1 MKVLDCKGLACPGPV
16 LRCKEEIEK
25 NSPPRL
31 KVIVDNKAAM
41 ENVKR
46 FLGTRGYEVES
57 LEEMQGGYFA
67 IGAIRGKGEPET
79 SGEKEDMSLYSCSI
93 ATSPSE
99 EKIVVFIT
107 SRVLGEGDD
116 ELGEKLMENFIKTL
130 PELGKEL
137 WRIIMV
143 NSGVELATSPG
154 PILDVLKEME
164 KSGVSILVCG
174 TCLDF
179 FGLLE
184 KKEVG
189 ETTNMLDVVTS
200 LQLASKI
207 IKI

>member
-25 NSPPRL
+25 NSPESI
-31 KVIVDNKAAM
+31 KVIVDNKAAQ

-46 FLGTRGYEVES
+46 FLMAKAYEIEALEDIEGECFAVVATRGEAPS
-57 LEEMQGGYFA
+57 QQTEE
-67 IGAIRGKGEPET
+67 P
-79 SGEKEDMSLYSCSI
+79 EDMSLYSCSI
-93 ATSPSE
+93 PSKSE
-99 EKIVVFIT
+99 EKILVFIT
-107 SRVLGEGDD
+107 SRVLGKGDD
-116 ELGEKLMENFIKTL
+116 ELGKKLMENFIKTL
-130 PELGKEL
+130 PELGDDL
-137 WRIIMV
+137 WRIIML
-143 NSGVELATSPG
+143 NSAVELATSPG
-154 PILDVLKEME
+154 PILETLKQLE
-164 KSGVSILVCG
+164 KTGVSILVCG

-200 LQLASKI
+200 LQMASKV